1 MVLYLNELQRPNG
14 LFYHAPDV
22 PFYWGRGNGWI
33 AAGMAELLQYL
44 PKKHK
49 DRPRILQG
57 YLTMM
62 NSLKDFQNSR
72 GIWNQLIDQP
82 DCWAETSGSAMFTF
96 AFIKGVKNG
105 WLNAKEYAPL
115 ARKAWLTLVPYVN
128 EDGDVTEICIGTDR
142 KNDKQ
147 YYYDRKRCIGDYHG
161 QLAFLWCVVALLE

>member
-1 MVLYLNELQRPNG
+1 
-14 LFYHAPDV
+14 
-22 PFYWGRGNGWI
+22 
-33 AAGMAELLQYL
+33 
-44 PKKHK
+44 
-49 DRPRILQG
+49 
-57 YLTMM
+57 MM

-147 YYYDRKRCIGDYHG
+147 YYYDRKRCIGDYMG
-161 QLAFLWCVVALLE
+161 S